1 VCACVRACMRA
12 CVSMSMSLCVCV
24 SFNAKLQYHNVPS
37 ITRGSRGAQWTGTAK
52 ECEWRK
58 RERARRKMCF
68 YDRVSVYIYR
78 RTDSGTS
85 GSGAQMH

>member
-12 CVSMSMSLCVCV
+12 CMSMSMSLFVRV
-24 SFNAKLQYHNVPS
+24 SLNAKMEYHNVPS
-37 ITRGSRGAQWTGTAK
+37 VTRGSRGAQWTGTAK

-58 RERARRKMCF
+58 RVRARRKICF
-68 YDRVSVYIYR
+68 HDRVSVYVYW

-85 GSGAQMH
+85 GSGV